1 MPCCHTS
8 HHRGRKALCREPA
21 AVHRRDRTRSAGP
34 QRGPGEDCRRRRLPF
49 GFVGDQWF
57 AGPALPIVLGH
68 EGSGEIVEI
77 GSAITDLKEGDH
89 TVFQFSAA
97 CGRCV
102 RCLEGRPQNCFTAA
116 TQGGKGELM
125 GGGSRIRDADGNT
138 IGHHSGISCMAEYA
152 VMDRGSIIVV
162 DKSVPLADAALFGC
176 AVMTG
181 AGAVINTA
189 RVRSGDKV
197 AVLGLG
203 GVGLNGVMGAKLAG
217 AAEIIAIDTDARKLE
232 LAKELGATHVI
243 NGTDNDVIE
252 QVKDLTG
259 GGVDFA
265 VELAGT
271 IPAMETAYAI
281 IARGGA
287 VVTAGLSP
295 AGAQFSFEHADLVSN
310 EKSVLGTIWEVA
322 CRFATFH
329 ASSMHSKGATCPST
343 GSSTGTSVLMS

>member
-1 MPCCHTS
+1 
-8 HHRGRKALCREPA
+8 
-21 AVHRRDRTRSAGP
+21 
-34 QRGPGEDCRRRRLPF
+34 
-49 GFVGDQWF
+49 
-57 AGPALPIVLGH
+57 
-68 EGSGEIVEI
+68 
-77 GSAITDLKEGDH
+77 
-89 TVFQFSAA
+89 
-97 CGRCV
+97 
-102 RCLEGRPQNCFTAA
+102 
-116 TQGGKGELM
+116 
-125 GGGSRIRDADGNT
+125 
-138 IGHHSGISCMAEYA
+138 
-152 VMDRGSIIVV
+152 MDRGSIIVV

-252 QVKDLTG
+252 QVRDLTG

-310 EKSVLGTIWEVA
+310 EKSVLGSYMGSCVPVRDIPRFIHAFQRGDMPVDRLIDRHISLDELNDGFDRLDRGDTIRQILAPHE
-322 CRFATFH
+322 FQ
-329 ASSMHSKGATCPST
+329 
-343 GSSTGTSVLMS
+343 